1 LSSISTSSISIPRLR
16 DSVDGRVT
24 APDDAGYDQARKV
37 FYGKY
42 DRRPAAIVRPADVA
56 EVAQVVTLAA
66 DGGLELAVRSG
77 GHSLAGHSVSEGGIV
92 LDLSEMTALDLDLE
106 GRTAWAQTGL
116 TAGAYTTAVGGHGLA
131 TGFGDTASV
140 GIGGLTLGGGVGFLV
155 RRHGLTIDNLLAAE
169 VVTAD
174 GRVLQVDA
182 ETHPDLFW
190 AIRGG
195 GGNFGVA
202 TRFRY
207 RLHELPSIVGGMLLL
222 PGSAE
227 VIEALVATAE
237 AAPEELSLIANVMV
251 APPMPFLP
259 PAAHGQLVVMTLLC
273 YAGDAEAGERAMAPF
288 RALADPIADMVQPM
302 PYAGLFEPADDMEV
316 VEESARSLFMDGV
329 DSRAAT
335 AIVEQLRATTA
346 PMAVA
351 QLRVLGGAMARVPAE
366 ATAFAHRDRRV
377 MAGVGCVYQDAG
389 ERPTHEA
396 WADGFAAALRG
407 GPGVYVNFL
416 SNEGPDRA
424 REAYPGRT
432 WDRLVEV
439 KRRYDPGN
447 LFRLNQNIPPT

>member
-16 DSVDGRVT
+16 DSFDGRVT

-42 DRRPAAIVRPADVA
+42 DRRPAAIVRPADAA

-66 DGGLELAVRSG
+66 DSGQELAVRSG

-106 GRTAWAQTGL
+106 GRAAWAQTGL

-182 ETHPDLFW
+182 ETHPDLLW

-273 YAGDAEAGERAMAPF
+273 YAGDAEAGERALAPF

-335 AIVEQLRATTA
+335 AIVEQLQATTA

-407 GPGVYVNFL
+407 GPGVYVNSL
-416 SNEGPDRA
+416 SNEGPGRV